1 MQSRQP
7 APTRLLLPQP
17 SSASSLQTSS
27 RTSSCTFGVAEGRHS
42 ITEQQASGALRRSLL
57 DFKRKA
63 SDLPPVPACACPRGS
78 STWFNFVS
86 SVQGFV
92 FSVPRTFLLAGNR
105 REGHHDRENYHASL
119 LAHPIAS
126 NCSLKQHLR
135 KKPGRNG
142 PLPHFRSTP
151 RQSVCQSVSLSGYV
165 SVCAASLQRHRLRCL
180 GTARFVLA

>member
-1 MQSRQP
+1 MPLILHEDLFAKQAASP
-7 APTRLLLPQP
+7 NATASAPTIISFFSPDILKNFILH
-17 SSASSLQTSS
+17 
-27 RTSSCTFGVAEGRHS
+27 FGVAEGRHS

-63 SDLPPVPACACPRGS
+63 SELPPVPACACPRGS

-142 PLPHFRSTP
+142 PLPHSRSTP
-151 RQSVCQSVSLSGYV
+151 RQSVCQSVSLSV
-165 SVCAASLQRHRLRCL
+165 
-180 GTARFVLA
+180 